1 MENFGIPT
9 DEQWLKMKKF
19 LKSERYKKE
28 DFFVFETQAVGDRVV
43 PDRYTRI
50 LPELLE
56 VMKEDAQK
64 RCFFNVKS

>member
-28 DFFVFETQAVGDRVV
+28 DFFLFLKHKQ
-43 PDRYTRI
+43 
-50 LPELLE
+50 LE
-56 VMKEDAQK
+56 IE
-64 RCFFNVKS
+64 